1 MGLLR
6 PCVMSRVLVGGHKD
20 EKARFCVIA
29 EVPWWIT
36 HPIHHD
42 KYPLGTIVEE
52 MNMKVKVTAFSSFE
66 LVAIGPYPFNDF
78 CTALPGEGLAVMLL
92 YRFPTPVLRTQSVAT
107 PLPGRGDLDD
117 IPGP

>member
-20 EKARFCVIA
+20 EKARFCEIA

-36 HPIHHD
+36 HPVHRD

-52 MNMKVKVTAFSSFE
+52 MNMKVK
-66 LVAIGPYPFNDF
+66 
-78 CTALPGEGLAVMLL
+78 
-92 YRFPTPVLRTQSVAT
+92 
-107 PLPGRGDLDD
+107 
-117 IPGP
+117 